1 MIGPFL
7 DVEVLG
13 AAYQGCLRSVTSKSG
28 DSRIWTIALDRRN
41 TGYGFLDSRPNDFK
55 CSSES
60 KHHTLFVSVGSLS
73 SAVGCGLVLP
83 NSRFV
88 LEVVLIVETFFNSTD
103 RASGYIISISSYD
116 GILKIARVSATT
128 IYSKH
133 DRSKLWYIYGN
144 RN

>member
-1 MIGPFL
+1 MGIPEFGRLHSIDAILAMVSLILDPMI
-7 DVEVLG
+7 
-13 AAYQGCLRSVTSKSG
+13 
-28 DSRIWTIALDRRN
+28 
-41 TGYGFLDSRPNDFK
+41 
-55 CSSES
+55 SSAQARAS
-60 KHHTLFVSVGSLS
+60 TDTLFVSVGSLS

-88 LEVVLIVETFFNSTD
+88 LEVMLIVGTFFNLTD

-116 GILKIARVSATT
+116 GILNIARVSATT
-128 IYSKH
+128 VYSKH